1 MHHTDLPKAYD
12 PGQVEGRIY
21 RFWLDKGYFTPRI
34 DPSRQPF
41 TIIMPPPNVTGE
53 LHLGHA
59 LTATLEDIMIR
70 WHRMKG
76 EPSLWLP
83 STDHAGIATQV
94 VVERQLAAE
103 KKTRHDIG
111 REEFEKRTWSWAIKC
126 RQRINDQ
133 HKKLGISC
141 DWTRDTF
148 TLDPGPVRAVAT
160 TFVNLYRKGLIY
172 RSERII
178 NWCPRCQTALS
189 DLETSHQDTNG
200 HLYHIRYPM
209 VGQPGHLIVA
219 TTRPETMF
227 GDVAVAVHP
236 EEKRYAGLVGQTVA
250 IPVIERP
257 IPVIAD
263 EAVDR
268 SFGTGALKITP
279 AHDPVDFE
287 IGQRHGL
294 PLINIFK
301 KDASLNREAG
311 PYDGF
316 DRFDCREDL
325 LQRLER
331 EGLLARIEPHTHAVG
346 HCMRCGTVVEPWAS
360 LQWFV
365 RAGPLAGPAI
375 EAVRSG
381 EITIIPDQFQKVY
394 LNWMENI
401 RDWCISRQLWWGHRI
416 PAWYCDDCGQVTV
429 EAERPGC
436 CAHCGSAR
444 LQQDPDVLDTWF
456 SSGLWP
462 HSTLGW
468 PEDTED
474 LRYFYPT
481 TVMET
486 AYDILFFWVARMIML
501 GLENTGRIPF
511 RWVYLHGLIRDETGA
526 KMSKIKGN
534 VVNPLDL
541 IDRCGADA
549 LRFSLVLGTSAGN
562 DVPLSTGK
570 IESGR
575 NFANKLWN
583 ASRFVIRGLQG
594 AAPGTAATQ
603 DTAAPGDLPVED
615 RWITSRL
622 EQLAARVNQL
632 LTEFRFGEAEAEVY
646 QFIWDEFCDWYIE
659 LAKIRLGQPGAP
671 SPMPVLVRTLETSL
685 RLLHPFMPFITEEIW
700 QNLVSRLPP
709 DAGRPDSLMIAGYP
723 AGSGYADARAEREMG
738 LVIDIVR
745 AIRNARAGSK
755 IDPARRMEAR
765 LHVRN
770 GLEMERHRRAIEA
783 LARVDPLH
791 ILGPREETLRDGGQV
806 LHVGE
811 VEIVLPLTVD
821 ISAETARLEQ
831 ERDSWQARIAG
842 LRARLD
848 DQAFLSRAPRAVVD
862 KERGKL
868 QDYERK
874 LRQAE
879 ERLAELGRKE

>member
-1 MHHTDLPKAYD
+1 MHHADLPKAYE
-12 PGQVEGRIY
+12 PRQVEDRIY

-34 DPSRQPF
+34 DHSRRPF

-59 LTATLEDIMIR
+59 LTATLEDIMVR

-111 REEFEKRTWSWAIKC
+111 REEFEKMTWRWAIKC

-133 HKKLGISC
+133 HKKMGISC

-160 TFVNLYRKGLIY
+160 TFVNLYRRGLIY

-189 DLETSHQDTNG
+189 DLETSHEETAG
-200 HLYHIRYPM
+200 HLYHIRYPI
-209 VGQPGHLIVA
+209 VGESGHVIVA

-236 EEKRYAGLVGQTVA
+236 KEKRYAGLVGKTVA
-250 IPVIERP
+250 IPVINRP

-287 IGQRHGL
+287 IAQRHGL
-294 PLINIFK
+294 PLVNIFK
-301 KDASLNREAG
+301 KDASLNQEAG

-325 LQRLER
+325 LRRLDR
-331 EGLLARIEPHTHAVG
+331 EGLLVTIEAHTHAVG

-365 RAGPLAGPAI
+365 KAGPLADPAI
-375 EAVRSG
+375 EAVKRG
-381 EITIIPDQFQKVY
+381 QITIIPDQFQKVY

-416 PAWYCDDCGQVTV
+416 PAWYCDDCGEVLV
-429 EAERPGC
+429 DVERPGC
-436 CAHCGSAR
+436 CSHCGSPR
-444 LQQDPDVLDTWF
+444 LTQDPDVLDTWF

-468 PEDTED
+468 PDDTED

-486 AYDILFFWVARMIML
+486 AYDILFFWVARMIMM

-511 RWVYLHGLIRDETGA
+511 RWVYLHGLIRDEKGA

-534 VVNPLDL
+534 VINPLDL
-541 IDRCGADA
+541 IDRYGADA

-562 DVPLSTGK
+562 DVPLSSGK

-583 ASRFVIRGLQG
+583 ASRYVIRSLPEG
-594 AAPGTAATQ
+594 AL
-603 DTAAPGDLPVED
+603 DTSLPRDLPVED
-615 RWITSRL
+615 RWILSRL
-622 EQLAARVNQL
+622 DRLAARVNRL
-632 LTEFRFGEAEAEVY
+632 LEEFRFGEAEAEVY
-646 QFIWDEFCDWYIE
+646 EFIWGEFCDWYIE
-659 LAKIRLGQPGAP
+659 LAKIRLGEPGSP
-671 SPMPVLVRTLETSL
+671 SPVPVLVRTLESSL

-700 QNLVSRLPP
+700 QNLAARLPADP
-709 DAGRPDSLMIAGYP
+709 ARPDSLMITDYP
-723 AGSGYADARAEREMG
+723 DGTGSTDTAAEREMG
-738 LVIDIVR
+738 LVIDIIR
-745 AIRNARAGSK
+745 SIRNARAESK
-755 IDPARRMEAR
+755 IDPARRVEAH
-765 LHVRN
+765 LHA
-770 GLEMERHRRAIEA
+770 GDGPAIEPHRRAIEA
-783 LARVDPLH
+783 LARVQPLH
-791 ILGPREETLRDGGQV
+791 IMGRRKESRSDGAQV

-811 VEIVLPLTVD
+811 VEIVLPMSVD
-821 ISAETARLEQ
+821 VDAERQRLEQ
-831 ERDSWQARIAG
+831 EKESLENRIAD
-842 LRARLD
+842 LRARLS
-848 DQAFLSRAPRAVVD
+848 DQAFLSKAPQAVVD

-868 QDYERK
+868 QDYELK
-874 LRQAE
+874 LSKTAQ
-879 ERLAELGRKE
+879 RLAELGGMKP

>member
-1 MHHTDLPKAYD
+1 MHHADLPKTYE
-12 PGQVEGRIY
+12 PRQVEDRIY

-34 DPSRQPF
+34 DGSRQPF

-111 REEFEKRTWSWAIKC
+111 REEFEKRTWEWARKC
-126 RQRINDQ
+126 RQRINTQ
-133 HKKLGISC
+133 HQKMGISC
-141 DWTRDTF
+141 DWSRDTF

-189 DLETSHQDTNG
+189 DLETSHEDTSG
-200 HLYHIRYPM
+200 HLYHIRYPL
-209 VGQPGHLIVA
+209 VGEPGHVIVA

-236 EEKRYAGLVGQTVA
+236 EEKKYASLIGKTVA
-250 IPVIERP
+250 IPVINRP

-263 EAVDR
+263 DAVDR
-268 SFGTGALKITP
+268 TFGTGALKITP

-287 IGQRHGL
+287 VAQRQGL
-294 PLINIFK
+294 PLVNIFQ
-301 KDASLNREAG
+301 KDASLNQEAG
-311 PYDGF
+311 PYEGF
-316 DRFDCREDL
+316 DRFECRQDL
-325 LQRLER
+325 LVRLER
-331 EGLLARIEPHTHAVG
+331 DGLLVKIEPHQHAVG
-346 HCMRCGTVVEPWAS
+346 HCMRCGTVAEPWAS

-381 EITIIPDQFQKVY
+381 QITIIPDQFQKVY

-416 PAWYCDDCGQVTV
+416 PAWYCDDCGAVTV
-429 EAERPGC
+429 QVGKADRCSG
-436 CAHCGSAR
+436 CGSAR
-444 LQQDPDVLDTWF
+444 IQQDPDVLDTWF

-468 PEDTED
+468 PDDTED

-486 AYDILFFWVARMIML
+486 AYDILFFWVARMIMM
-501 GLENTGRIPF
+501 GLEFTGRIPF
-511 RWVYLHGLIRDETGA
+511 RWVFLNGLLRDEKGA

-534 VVNPLDL
+534 VINPLDV
-541 IDRCGADA
+541 IDKYGADA

-562 DVPLSTGK
+562 DVPLSSGK
-570 IESGR
+570 MESGR

-583 ASRFVIRGLQG
+583 ASRYVIRSLPQG
-594 AAPGTAATQ
+594 VMDAALPETG
-603 DTAAPGDLPVED
+603 PGDLPVED
-615 RWITSRL
+615 RWILSRL
-622 EQLAARVNQL
+622 DQMAARVNRL
-632 LTEFRFGEAEAEVY
+632 LTEFRFGEAEADVY

-659 LAKIRLGQPGAP
+659 LAKIRLGRPGSV
-671 SPMPVLVRTLETSL
+671 SPVPVLVRTLESSL

-700 QNLVSRLPP
+700 QNLVARLPHD
-709 DAGRPDSLMIAGYP
+709 DARPDSLMIARYP
-723 AGSGYADARAEREMG
+723 DGAGFADVEAEREMG
-738 LVIDIVR
+738 LVIDVIR
-745 AIRNARAGSK
+745 AIRNARAESK
-755 IDPARRMEAR
+755 VDPAKRIEAHVHAGKGPAIEPHR
-765 LHVRN
+765 L
-770 GLEMERHRRAIEA
+770 AIEA
-783 LARVDPLH
+783 LARVQPLH
-791 ILGPREETLRDGGQV
+791 ILDRRQGPRSDGAQV

-811 VEIVLPLTVD
+811 VEIVLPMTVD
-821 ISAETARLEQ
+821 VDAEKARLGQ
-831 ERDSWQARIAG
+831 ERESLENRIAG
-842 LRARLD
+842 LQARLN
-848 DQAFLSRAPRAVVD
+848 DQAFLSKAPQAVVD

-868 QDYERK
+868 QDWQAK
-874 LRQAE
+874 LQKITQ
-879 ERLAELGRKE
+879 RLVELGGR